1 MFSANEKYIA
11 RIMFKNKVYELDAQA
26 FESLF
31 TLVMQKNN
39 KNFEQV
45 KPYGNIGDWKND
57 GFDKTAGVYYQV
69 YSPEDISKANTVS
82 NAEDKLTVD
91 FEGLY
96 SHWNSLYPIN
106 SFNFV
111 LNDKYKNAPPQLH
124 AALASLENKYP
135 KVKFKLFLAKDLE
148 DVFMSLSDDDMI
160 SIVGCIANPADQL
173 DFSALTEV
181 ITHLMNMKVD
191 NSLFASLVVPDFNE
205 KLKFNKLSDQAGLQL
220 KTASYQVGGLNKF
233 FRSNSN
239 FTKDQIQQRVVSA
252 YLAASDSIDKSN
264 ENYSDLVFYKLIELI
279 YPDGSSS
286 IRNAVLILLAY
297 FFESCDIFER
307 PTKGVKE

>member
-1 MFSANEKYIA
+1 MFNTNEKYIA
-11 RIMFKNKVYELDAQA
+11 RIMFKNKVYEYDAQA

-57 GFDKTAGVYYQV
+57 GFDKTLGVYYQV
-69 YSPEDISKANTVS
+69 YSPEDIEKTSTVS
-82 NAEDKLTVD
+82 NAETKLTVD

-96 SHWNSLYPIN
+96 SHWNPLYPIN
-106 SFNFV
+106 SFYFV
-111 LNDKYKNAPPQLH
+111 VNDKYKNAPPQLH
-124 AALASLENKYP
+124 ATLASLKKKYP
-135 KVKFKLFLAKDLE
+135 EVDFKLFLAKDLE
-148 DVFMSLSDDDMI
+148 DVFMSLSDDDMV
-160 SIVGCIANPADQL
+160 SIVGCIVNPADQL
-173 DFSALTEV
+173 DFSALKEV

-191 NSLFASLVVPDFNE
+191 NSSYGNLVVPDFNE
-205 KLKFNKLSDQAGLQL
+205 KLKFNKLSEQVGCQL
-220 KTASYQVGGLNKF
+220 KTASYQVGGLDKF

-252 YLAASDSIDKSN
+252 YVIASDSVDKSN

-279 YPDGSSS
+279 YPNGSSS

-307 PTKGVKE
+307 PVKEVKE

>member
-11 RIMFKNKVYELDAQA
+11 RIMFQNKVYEHDSQA

-31 TLVMQKNN
+31 TRVMQKNN

-57 GFDKTAGVYYQV
+57 GFDKSLGEYYQV
-69 YSPEDISKANTVS
+69 YSPEDITKANTVS
-82 NAEDKLTVD
+82 NAETKLTAD

-106 SFNFV
+106 RFNFV
-111 LNDKYKNAPPQLH
+111 INDKYKNAPPQLH
-124 AALASLENKYP
+124 AALASLKKKYP
-135 KVKFKLFLAKDLE
+135 NVVFNLFLAKDLE
-148 DVFMSLSDDDMI
+148 EVFMSLSDDDII
-160 SIVGCIANPADQL
+160 SVVGCIVNPADQL

-181 ITHLMNMKVD
+181 INHLMNMKVD
-191 NSLFASLVVPDFNE
+191 NSLYPSLVVPDFNE
-205 KLKFNKLSDQAGLQL
+205 KLEFNKLSDQVGFQL

-239 FTKDQIQQRVVSA
+239 FTKEQIQQRVVSA
-252 YLAASDSIDKSN
+252 YSVASDSFDKSN

-279 YPDGSSS
+279 YPNGSAS
-286 IRNAVLILLAY
+286 IRNAILILLAY

-307 PTKGVKE
+307 PEKEVIE